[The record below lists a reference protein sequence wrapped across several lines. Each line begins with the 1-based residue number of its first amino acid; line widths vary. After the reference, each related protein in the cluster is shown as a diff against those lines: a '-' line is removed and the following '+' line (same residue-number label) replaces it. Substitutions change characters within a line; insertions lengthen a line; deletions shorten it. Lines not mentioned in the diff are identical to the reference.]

1 MEFESLDALQEDW
14 KPVSR
19 PALLGWLAFYAL
31 FLVYAYL
38 KHGDGLFID
47 LVFLP
52 IHEGGHLLFGWLG
65 QMMGVAGGTI
75 LQLGVPLAIA
85 AYFLFQ
91 RHLLGTAFAS
101 FFFFENFLQ
110 IATYMADARKMEL
123 PLVTVGNADDV
134 GHDWFIL
141 FDRMGVLTHDTQIAA
156 VVRALGWLGMIG
168 VVVWLY
174 HRGKKHPSARGLP
187 PA

>member
-1 MEFESLDALQEDW
+1 MDLKFMGALQEDW
-14 KPVSR
+14 KPVPRS
-19 PALLGWLAFYAL
+19 ALFGWLAFYIL
-31 FLVYAYL
+31 FLIYAFS

-65 QMMGVAGGTI
+65 QLMGVAGGTL

-85 AYFLFQ
+85 IYFLFHRQ
-91 RHLLGTAFAS
+91 LPGTAFAS

-110 IATYMADARKMEL
+110 IATYMADARRMEL
-123 PLVTVGNADDV
+123 PLVTVGNADEA

-141 FDRMGVLTHDTQIAA
+141 FSRMGVLNQDTRIAA
-156 VVRALGWLGMIG
+156 AARLLGWLGMIG
-168 VVVWLY
+168 VVIWLY
-174 HRGKKHPSARGLP
+174 LQGKKHP
-187 PA
+187 PAKTLSSS

>member
-1 MEFESLDALQEDW
+1 MRFEFMKALQEDW

-19 PALLGWLAFYAL
+19 PALFGWLAFYAL
-31 FLVYAYL
+31 FLVYAL
-38 KHGDGLFID
+38 FRHGEGLFID

-65 QMMGVAGGTI
+65 QMMGVAGGTL

-85 AYFLFQ
+85 IYFFLQ
-91 RHLLGTAFAS
+91 RQLLGTAFAT
-101 FFFFENFLQ
+101 FFLFENFLQ
-110 IATYMADARKMEL
+110 ISTYMADARKMEL
-123 PLVTVGNADDV
+123 PLVTVGNADEV

-141 FDRMGVLTHDTQIAA
+141 FDRMGVLRHDTQIAA
-156 VVRALGWLGMIG
+156 VVRLLGWLGMIG

-174 HRGKKHPSARGLP
+174 FRGMKRPNSKDLP
-187 PA
+187 PV

>member
-1 MEFESLDALQEDW
+1 MDFKFMEVLQDDW
-14 KPVSR
+14 EPVSR
-19 PALLGWLAFYAL
+19 PALFGWLAFYAF
-31 FLVYAYL
+31 FLVYAFTR
-38 KHGDGLFID
+38 HGEGLFID

-52 IHEGGHLLFGWLG
+52 IHEGGHLLFGWFG
-65 QMMGVAGGTI
+65 KMIGVAGGTL

-85 AYFLFQ
+85 IYFLFQ
-91 RHLLGTAFAS
+91 RHLTGTAFAS

-110 IATYMADARKMEL
+110 IATYMADARAMKL

-141 FDRMGVLTHDTQIAA
+141 FSSLGVLKHDTQIAA

-174 HRGKKHPSARGLP
+174 RRGKKNPPTRTLP
-187 PA
+187 TL

>member
-1 MEFESLDALQEDW
+1 MEFEFMKALQEDW

-19 PALLGWLAFYAL
+19 PALFGWLAFYVF
-31 FLVYAYL
+31 FLMYAFS

-52 IHEGGHLLFGWLG
+52 IHEGGHLLFSWLG
-65 QMMGVAGGTI
+65 QTMGVAGGTL

-85 AYFLFQ
+85 SYFLFERQ
-91 RHLLGTAFAS
+91 LLGTAFAA

-110 IATYMADARKMEL
+110 ISTYMADARKLEL

-134 GHDWFIL
+134 GHDWNIL
-141 FDRMGVLTHDTQIAA
+141 FSQIGILKYDTRIAA
-156 VVRALGWLGMIG
+156 LVYLLGWLGMIG

-174 HRGKKHPSARGLP
+174 YQGKKHHPARTLPSA
-187 PA
+187 